1 MRETLTYLRQMREDG
16 IIGDFAVGGA
26 MAATFYIEPISTFD
40 LDVFVVLPQTDG
52 NVLVSL
58 APLYGYLR
66 AAGFKEENECV
77 VIGNIPV
84 QFIPAYNP
92 LTEEALASAVTMDY
106 DGIEVP
112 VFSAEHLVA
121 IALQTG
127 RSKDRVRVQ
136 SFIESGVLVLPKLMD
151 ILKRH
156 GLEGKWNLWI
166 T

>member
-1 MRETLTYLRQMREDG
+1 MRETLLYLRRMREDG
-16 IIGDFAVGGA
+16 VVGSYAVGGA
-26 MAATFYIEPISTFD
+26 MAAMFYIEPISTFD
-40 LDVFVVLPQTDG
+40 LDVFVMLPQTDG
-52 NVLVSL
+52 SVLVSL
-58 APLYGYLR
+58 APLYEHLR
-66 AAGFKEENECV
+66 MAGFKERKECV
-77 VIGNIPV
+77 IVGGIPV
-84 QFIPAYNP
+84 QFIPAYNS
-92 LTEEALASAVTMDY
+92 LTTEALADAVTMNY